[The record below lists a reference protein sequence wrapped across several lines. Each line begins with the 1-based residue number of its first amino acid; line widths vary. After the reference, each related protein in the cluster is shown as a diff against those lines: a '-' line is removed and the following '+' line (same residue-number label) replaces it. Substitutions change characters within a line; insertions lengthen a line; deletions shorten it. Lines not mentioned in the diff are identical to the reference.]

1 MNSVGEGSTRN
12 RKSAMSN
19 VSLPATCLMAI
30 SVTETV
36 LISRTAA
43 TLRIA
48 DIASREMRSGEL
60 TAHKNV
66 TVSGMSRTHQ

>member
-1 MNSVGEGSTRN
+1 MLDGNFRD
-12 RKSAMSN
+12 R
-19 VSLPATCLMAI
+19 
-30 SVTETV
+30 TV
-36 LISRTAA
+36 LISCTAA